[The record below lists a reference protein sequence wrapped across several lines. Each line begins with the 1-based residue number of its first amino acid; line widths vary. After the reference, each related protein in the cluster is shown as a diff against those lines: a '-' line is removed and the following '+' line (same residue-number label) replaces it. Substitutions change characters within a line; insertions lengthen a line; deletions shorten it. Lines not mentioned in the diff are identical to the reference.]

1 MISPDLRTRLLRG
14 EKLAAELPATRPAHR
29 RYVVVL
35 GVKGVPAKDPDFDG
49 APWRFRVSRYELR
62 EEFLDEHPGLE
73 NLLDYQ
79 TEVVDE
85 GTLDAAVARLA
96 SAPVV
101 LQPAA
106 VVDAPY

>member
-1 MISPDLRTRLLRG
+1 MIRPDLRTRLLRG
-14 EKLAAELPATRPAHR
+14 EKLAAELPASRAGHR

-35 GVKGVPAKDPDFDG
+35 GVKGVPSKDPDFDA

-62 EEFLDEHPGLE
+62 EELLDERPGLE
-73 NLLDYQ
+73 SLLDYQ

-85 GTLDAAVARLA
+85 GAIDAAVARLA
-96 SAPVV
+96 SAPVS